1 MTSINCR
8 KLIEIAD
15 LIREVDSSN
24 DNTNADRLDRE
35 LKALT
40 SEELV
45 FLMLTKKLRDGRHYR
60 ITSDNPDRI
69 RHAKALAQE
78 IGATWEEMTG
88 ELFMGV
94 DLPGTSLLFHPP
106 GWESRQRSR
115 RLQSPCHP
123 PD

>member
-1 MTSINCR
+1 MTSTNCR

-94 DLPGTSLLFHPP
+94 DLPGASLLFHPP

-115 RLQSPCHP
+115 
-123 PD
+123 